1 MPLRVQGA
9 GKALAGRRWLG
20 LGRLLNFLP
29 LSVRIV
35 RRSFYQRLLL
45 QSRNSLGWPTALDWE
60 HETLALKEIVVSL
73 VDGHRNRPRQGH
85 PEQRERHRGMG
96 TRQALSP
103 HRQRGS
109 RGAELGHVEWGLPAR
124 RSPGGDVGLCRCS
137 PDHPTSPDTAVQT
150 SFARAWL

>member
-29 LSVRIV
+29 LSVRII

-85 PEQRERHRGMG
+85 PEQRETQRNGN
-96 TRQALSP
+96 QAGVVTS
-103 HRQRGS
+103 QAGGS
-109 RGAELGHVEWGLPAR
+109 RGAELGRVEWGLPAR
-124 RSPGGDVGLCRCS
+124 RSPGGDVGLCCCS

>member
-29 LSVRIV
+29 LSVRII

-60 HETLALKEIVVSL
+60 HKTLALKEIVVSL

-85 PEQRERHRGMG
+85 PEQRETQRNGNQAGIVTSQAEGVTWSRAGACGMG
-96 TRQALSP
+96 SAGSEEP
-103 HRQRGS
+103 RG
-109 RGAELGHVEWGLPAR
+109 
-124 RSPGGDVGLCRCS
+124 
-137 PDHPTSPDTAVQT
+137 
-150 SFARAWL
+150 